1 MPRIG
6 IVNILIGFLAI
17 LLASCGGFFLATEAD
32 KAFLLNQQ
40 LLSSWQYT
48 LLKSAHGHLN
58 LFGMLHILVGLS
70 IPYSKLSKTFLFVQ
84 TGGLFLGTLTMGVF
98 LLFRAFAGLP
108 QGSDIF
114 GIFIGVNLS
123 AALGALVLHCY
134 GLSLKL
140 FR

>member
-6 IVNILIGFLAI
+6 IVNILIGFFAI

-32 KAFLLNQQ
+32 KAFLMDKQ
-40 LLSSWQYT
+40 LLNSWQYT

-70 IPYSKLSKTFLFVQ
+70 IPYSQLSKSYLVVQ
-84 TGGLFLGTLTMGVF
+84 TCALCMGTLTMAV
-98 LLFRAFAGLP
+98 LLLSRAFSGIPEGQDLL
-108 QGSDIF
+108 
-114 GIFIGVNLS
+114 GIFIGINLT
-123 AALGALVLHCY
+123 AALGSLILHCY

-140 FR
+140 LR